1 MISTSGSSGSKTSND
16 GPVTV
21 PIPMQIVPR
30 PFGQVLGD
38 ALNRIGGIWKPLAST
53 ALIVFIPVGILT
65 LIAFQMTGAID
76 FLELV
81 FNDPGALNNLPR
93 DVFLEVSQPF
103 IRAVVIAVAL
113 QSIATLFVYLTVH
126 HVVASDISGKPV
138 SGSVARRQA
147 WGRMGVG
154 LVAGL
159 IGLVGVVVIIG
170 IGLVIWLVPF
180 ALVGTPNATSRW
192 VAVVLFLAFVGPGMW
207 LLISFSMT
215 TSVIAIERIGPI
227 RALSRSLSLVK
238 GRWWPTLGF
247 LLMVGLL
254 GSVAIQLIQLVAIPL
269 SVVGELGSGVSVLS
283 ALGIGAQG
291 LIVAGIGA
299 LYTAWYIDLRARQ
312 ETLLSE
318 NLR

>member
-1 MISTSGSSGSKTSND
+1 
-16 GPVTV
+16 
-21 PIPMQIVPR
+21 MQIVPR

-65 LIAFQMTGAID
+65 FIAFQMTGAID

-93 DVFLEVSQPF
+93 DVFLELSQPF
-103 IRAVVIAVAL
+103 IRAVVIVVAL

-138 SGSVARRQA
+138 SGSVARRKA

-291 LIVAGIGA
+291 
-299 LYTAWYIDLRARQ
+299 
-312 ETLLSE
+312 
-318 NLR
+318 